1 MCGWLKLGL
10 FLCLYFKFK
19 LWLKLIVWVNFFL
32 KLIIKGVGWFFGLLV
47 LERVEVVLGC
57 KSFVELFC
65 VRL

>member
-10 FLCLYFKFK
+10 LLCLYFKFK

-47 LERVEVVLGC
+47 LESVEVVLGC
-57 KSFVELFC
+57 KSLVEFFFVML
-65 VRL
+65 